1 MVQIDIRGVIVSD
14 DDLWIYEWFE
24 MSATSPQTVRDALK
38 AAAGDDVVVII
49 NSNGGDVQAGQEM
62 YTALRSYEGNVT
74 IRVYSLA
81 ASAASVVAMAGTSE
95 ISPVAQLM
103 IHNVSCRAA
112 GDHRDMEHTAQV
124 LVNANEALAA
134 AYVAKTG
141 KSKEDILALMADET
155 WFTAEQAVQEGFID
169 RVMFS
174 NEQGSSQPIR
184 LAAAFGADLLPQ
196 NVIEYAKKHFNKH
209 QATAKAAAQYQYL
222 ILEGKTHE

>member
-1 MVQIDIRGVIVSD
+1 MVRIEIRGVIVPD
-14 DDLWIYEWFE
+14 DDLWIYEWFD
-24 MSATSPQTVRDALK
+24 MTATSPQTVRDALK
-38 AAAGDDVVVII
+38 TADGDDVVVVI
-49 NSNGGDVQAGQEM
+49 NSTGGDVQAGQEM

-74 IRVYSLA
+74 IQVFSLA
-81 ASAASVVAMAGTSE
+81 ASAASVVAMAGPSE

-124 LVNANEALAA
+124 LINANEALAA

-141 KSKEDILALMADET
+141 KSKEDILALMAEET

-169 RVMFS
+169 RIMFA
-174 NEQGSSQPIR
+174 ETQTASQPLR
-184 LAAAFGADLLPQ
+184 LAASYGADLLPQ

-209 QATAKAAAQYQYL
+209 QATALAAAKHQYL
-222 ILEGKTHE
+222 ILEGKTND

>member
-1 MVQIDIRGVIVSD
+1 MVRIEIRGVIVPD
-14 DDLWIYEWFE
+14 DDLWIYEWFD
-24 MSATSPQTVRDALK
+24 MTATSPQTVRDALK
-38 AAAGDDVVVII
+38 TADGDDVVVVI
-49 NSNGGDVQAGQEM
+49 NSTGGDVQAGQEM

-74 IRVYSLA
+74 IQVFSLA
-81 ASAASVVAMAGTSE
+81 ASAASVVAMAGPSE

-124 LVNANEALAA
+124 LINANEALAA

-141 KSKEDILALMADET
+141 KSKGDILALMAEET

-169 RVMFS
+169 RIMFA
-174 NEQGSSQPIR
+174 ETQTASQPLR
-184 LAAAFGADLLPQ
+184 LAASYGADLLPQ

-209 QATAKAAAQYQYL
+209 QATALAAAKHQYL
-222 ILEGKTHE
+222 ILEGKTND

>member
-1 MVQIDIRGVIVSD
+1 MVQIDIRGVIVPD
-14 DDLWIYEWFE
+14 DDQWIYDWFE
-24 MSATSPQTVRDALK
+24 ITATSPQTVRDALK
-38 AAAGDDVVVII
+38 NAAGDDVVVVI

-103 IHNVSCRAA
+103 IHNVSCKAV

-141 KSKEDILALMADET
+141 KSKEDILALMAEET

-169 RVMFS
+169 RIMFA
-174 NEQGSSQPIR
+174 ETQAGSQPLR
-184 LAAAFGADLLPQ
+184 LAASYGADLLPQ
-196 NVIEYAKKHFNKH
+196 NVIEYAKKHFNDR

-222 ILEGKTHE
+222 ILEGKIHE